1 MREKKYRAWA
11 DGKMHYPTEEV
22 WWYFSSTGYWSLNIG
37 DGPGEIICDSLE
49 SENPHLMEYTGLK
62 DKNGKEIYHKDRVR
76 FLTIDPETSASDEWT
91 GVIEWDDEDMCWYI
105 DNDNDVWPVVKFRFI
120 DYFEIIGND
129 FETPEKVK
137 P

>member
-62 DKNGKEIYHKDRVR
+62 DKNDKEIFEGDIVSIGNMGTYEIVFDEGDYSTGFRKKAGENLTDIGKD
-76 FLTIDPETSASDEWT
+76 FCT
-91 GVIEWDDEDMCWYI
+91 
-105 DNDNDVWPVVKFRFI
+105 K
-120 DYFEIIGND
+120 FEIIGNV
-129 FETPEKVK
+129 FETPEKVE